1 MKKKLTWNSV
11 EKRNDGSNKNASSN
25 KSGYVKLQVKRFSTH
40 EELNK
45 VGVVQPAKRV
55 QQQVQRRKS
64 EPAKNKEKQE
74 TTLTTQI
81 TCGGQQFR
89 QFFKP
94 QCFRQ
99 KICSFYYE

>member
-1 MKKKLTWNSV
+1 M
-11 EKRNDGSNKNASSN
+11 
-25 KSGYVKLQVKRFSTH
+25 KLQVKRFSTH

-55 QQQVQRRKS
+55 QQQQQQRQQQQVQRRKS
-64 EPAKNKEKQE
+64 EPAKNKQKQE

-89 QFFKP
+89 QLFNP

-99 KICSFYYE
+99 KICIFYYEY

>member
-1 MKKKLTWNSV
+1 M
-11 EKRNDGSNKNASSN
+11 
-25 KSGYVKLQVKRFSTH
+25 KLQVKRFSTH

-55 QQQVQRRKS
+55 QQQQQQQQQQHQQQQQVQRRKS
-64 EPAKNKEKQE
+64 EPAKNKQKQE

-89 QFFKP
+89 QLFNP

-99 KICSFYYE
+99 KICIFYYEY